1 MKDLIMTLA
10 VYEPGVDYAKKLIS
24 EGKVSFVEGE
34 WHLIN
39 PGTAAQDAFIEENG
53 IRAWGL
59 WHLAY
64 HPDGDP
70 DAKDDYEFPY
80 GNYKTVCRE
89 GLVAAES
96 RAKQYHH
103 EQIRQAAL
111 ELIRLADAAL
121 GLPTTDVPGSDD

>member
-1 MKDLIMTLA
+1 MELA
-10 VYEPGVDYAKKLIS
+10 VYEPGVEYAKKLIA
-24 EGKVSFVEGE
+24 EGKVSFVSGE

-39 PGTAAQDAFIEENG
+39 PDTEQQDAFIEEHG
-53 IRAWGL
+53 IHAWGL

-64 HPDGDP
+64 HPEGDLG
-70 DAKDDYEFPY
+70 AKDDYEFPY

-96 RAKQYHH
+96 TAKQFHH
-103 EQIRQAAL
+103 EEIRAAAI

-121 GLPTTDVPGSDD
+121 GLPTSDIPGAGY